1 MINLD
6 YRKNGIGGSELAA
19 MLGLSEYKTPLDVY
33 LEKTGQ
39 SAPFL
44 GNKNTERGNMQEPIL
59 AHYFGLELEMLNT
72 ESEIYKVVTV
82 SELFELYPNFV
93 FPSGAKRTFCIKKG
107 TKVLQGKAAF
117 NYVKPYPI
125 NKLIEGTDTIKSSE
139 FSYMYCSPDRLVI
152 VVHFHEIGGVWT
164 DTGNVEILGAELKTC
179 YDRSIKDIEDVCD
192 KQLSWLFQAQYCMQI
207 TGLKSW
213 YIAWVHDWNME
224 VFYCK
229 VDFSK
234 KIADDITAKVTDFWV
249 NHVLAGVEPDPETYE
264 DCMLL
269 YTNPTDD
276 PPLEATPQLLAVIQ
290 EYESYKAEE
299 RIAAAKAEAL
309 KDRIA
314 CAVGNSTLINFDGKK
329 IATYKMQLTN
339 RLDTQLLKSEMPEVF
354 GQYCKVSRSRVFR
367 FTKTKQEK

>member
-1 MINLD
+1 MINFD
-6 YRKNGIGGSELAA
+6 IRNDGIGASGLAA
-19 MLGLSEYKTPLDVY
+19 MLGLSEYKTPLEVY

-72 ESEIYKVVTV
+72 ESETYKVVTV
-82 SELFELYPNFV
+82 SELFEMYPEYE
-93 FPSGAKRTFCIKKG
+93 FPSGAKRSYND
-107 TKVLQGKAAF
+107 LGK
-117 NYVKPYPI
+117 
-125 NKLIEGTDTIKSSE
+125 GTDTIVSSE

-152 VVHFHEIGGVWT
+152 VVHLHKIDGVWA
-164 DTGNVEILGAELKTC
+164 DTGDVEILGAELKTC

-229 VDFSK
+229 VDFNQE
-234 KIADDITAKVTDFWV
+234 IANSISEKVTNFWV
-249 NHVLAGVEPDPETYE
+249 NNVLAGVEPEPQTYE

-269 YTNPTDD
+269 YQYPSED
-276 PPLEATPQLLAVIQ
+276 PPLEATPELLAVIQ
-290 EYESYKAEE
+290 EYESYKADE

-309 KDRIA
+309 KDQIA
-314 CAVGNSTLINFDGKK
+314 CVIRNSTIINFDGKE

-339 RLDTQLLKSEMPEVF
+339 RLDTQLLKSEMPNIWE
-354 GQYCKVSRSRVFR
+354 QYCKVSRSRVLR
-367 FTKTKQEK
+367 ITKPKQEK